1 MELNYLEEFI
11 VLANRLN
18 FTKTADEL
26 HLAQSTLSK
35 HMSLLEADLS
45 AQLFCR
51 VHSQVELTEEG
62 FFFLGVATGIVNEY
76 RNAQSTLKTMV
87 ARKPISIAA
96 CRVHSQVELTEE
108 GFFFLGVAT
117 GIVNEYRNAQSTL
130 KTMVARKP
138 ISIAARMEDPAI
150 SGLLSI
156 VASLAAPDEAPI
168 TFSHA
173 KDKPPL
179 DLIVKGDLDVLV
191 DLLPA
196 RGTQLPGSIARQFLF
211 SQPFVAIM
219 DPANPLAERGSLS
232 MVDLKDSTLVQL
244 IWENTQP
251 GWQKIEELCHQN
263 GFEPKV
269 RPMAVRS
276 QAEAIAMLPQGCV
289 LLYPAASRELRF
301 LDFATNRVLV
311 PITDECAVFVRSQA
325 EAIAMLPQGCV
336 LLYPAASREL
346 RFLDF
351 ATNRVLV
358 PITDECAVFSIY
370 AIYREDRFEKLSR
383 FFAHLDEAA
392 VKMGFKED

>member
-1 MELNYLEEFI
+1 MELNYLEEFT

-45 AQLFCR
+45 AQLFRR

-62 FFFLGVATGIVNEY
+62 FFFLGVA
-76 RNAQSTLKTMV
+76 A
-87 ARKPISIAA
+87 
-96 CRVHSQVELTEE
+96 
-108 GFFFLGVAT
+108 

-150 SGLLSI
+150 SGLLS
-156 VASLAAPDEAPI
+156 VAASLAAPDEAPI

-196 RGTQLPGSIARQFLF
+196 RGALLPSSIARRFLF

-219 DPANPLAERGSLS
+219 DPANPLAEHDSLS
-232 MVDLKDSTLVQL
+232 IADLKDSALVQM
-244 IWENTQP
+244 IWENIQP
-251 GWQKIEELCHQN
+251 GWEKIVELCHQN

-269 RPMAVRS
+269 RPLAVRS
-276 QAEAIAMLPQGCV
+276 QAEAIAVLPQGSV
-289 LLYPAASRELRF
+289 LLYPAASRELRY
-301 LDFATNRVLV
+301 LDFAVNRVLV
-311 PITDECAVFVRSQA
+311 PITDER
-325 EAIAMLPQGCV
+325 
-336 LLYPAASREL
+336 
-346 RFLDF
+346 
-351 ATNRVLV
+351 
-358 PITDECAVFSIY
+358 AVFSTY
-370 AIYREDRFEKLSR
+370 AIYREDRFDKLSR

-392 VKMGFKED
+392 VKMGFKEE